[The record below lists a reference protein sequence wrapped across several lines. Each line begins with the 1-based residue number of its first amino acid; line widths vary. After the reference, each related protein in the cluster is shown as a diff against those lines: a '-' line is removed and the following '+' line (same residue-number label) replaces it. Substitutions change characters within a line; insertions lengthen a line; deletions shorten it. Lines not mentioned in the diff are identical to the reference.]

1 MCNCWTLTADFVL
14 QGICAWLGIVCNVW
28 QPVIGECTVYALTLS
43 LSIYICVCVW
53 KQRILRSIRPE
64 LVRKKL

>member
-43 LSIYICVCVW
+43 LSLSLYIYICVCVCVCVYVF
-53 KQRILRSIRPE
+53 LMY
-64 LVRKKL
+64 